1 MQPDRGRVAALKRSV
16 ALASLSRDHHQ
27 ALVVA
32 QRLRRATDATAAE
45 AREAFLRYWASHGR
59 VHFRLEEELLFPAY
73 AGHGDPQDPLVLRAL
88 GEHAMI
94 RHRAAALAATPS
106 AAPDALRQLGIEL
119 AAHVRLEERE
129 VFPLIERVMPDR
141 ELRALAQALEDAQRR
156 QDDGEGP
163 AGLMR

>member
-1 MQPDRGRVAALKRSV
+1 MQRDRGRVAALKRSV
-16 ALASLSRDHHQ
+16 ALTSLSRDHHQ

-73 AGHGDPQDPLVLRAL
+73 AGHGDAQDPLVLRAL

-94 RHRAAALAATPS
+94 RHRADALAAATFTEPG
-106 AAPDALRQLGIEL
+106 ALEQLGAEL

-129 VFPLIERVMPDR
+129 VFPLIERVMPER
-141 ELRALAQALEDAQRR
+141 ELNVLAQALETAH
-156 QDDGEGP
+156 P
-163 AGLMR
+163 AR

>member
-1 MQPDRGRVAALKRSV
+1 MKRSA
-16 ALASLSRDHHQ
+16 ALASLSHDHHQ

-32 QRLRRATDATAAE
+32 QRLRRATEATAAE
-45 AREAFLRYWASHGR
+45 AREVFLAYWAGHGR

-73 AGHGDPQDPLVLRAL
+73 AGHGDPHDPLVLRAL

-106 AAPDALRQLGIEL
+106 AFPDALQQLGIEL

-129 VFPLIERVMPDR
+129 VFPLIERVMPER
-141 ELRALAQALEDAQRR
+141 ELRALAQALDDAQ
-156 QDDGEGP
+156 QAP
-163 AGLMR
+163 